1 MSMQEKSQTLQN
13 IKPENVFRFFREIC
27 AIPHGSGNT
36 KKISD
41 YCAANAARLGL
52 WFCQDEFKNVII
64 KKPASVGYEKHAPV
78 ILQGHLDMVCEK
90 EADCAIDFENE
101 GIRLLTDGDYI
112 FADGTTLGGDDG
124 IAVAMIMALLED
136 STAVHPTVYAIFTSD
151 EETGMTGAANIDL
164 SDIQADILI
173 NIDSEEEGVLT
184 VSCAGGAK
192 CHLTI
197 PFESELCHGNVFEI
211 KVHGLSGGH
220 SGVEIDKGIP
230 NADIV
235 AAGLLKALKQH
246 CDFKLCNISGGLKD
260 NAIPRECTVTVVT
273 DMNHEEVISVCADYI
288 SELSLSLKQLP
299 LISVS
304 KCIYESSFNSEST
317 NRIIEFLSDLPN
329 GIIKMSDSI
338 PGLVQTSLNLGILY
352 CKSNLLYCTIS
363 VRSSDNNEKEALIN
377 NLKDIAHNYG
387 GEMSVDGQYPAW
399 EYREN
404 SRLREC
410 MVSVFER
417 MFMEKPIIGAI
428 HAGLECGLLSGKIK
442 NLDAVSFG
450 PDILDIHTPNERLDI
465 KSTERMYNYLT
476 EVLKEL

>member
-1 MSMQEKSQTLQN
+1 MSISERAQILQN
-13 IKPENVFRFFREIC
+13 IKPENVFRYFREIC
-27 AIPHGSGNT
+27 AVPHGSGNT

-41 YCAANAARLGL
+41 YCVSNAGRLGL
-52 WFCQDEFKNVII
+52 WCRQDEFDNVII
-64 KKPASVGYEKHAPV
+64 KKPASAGYEQKDAV

-90 EADCAIDFENE
+90 EADCDIDFENE
-101 GIRLLTDGDYI
+101 GLRLLTDGDYI

-124 IAVAMIMALLED
+124 IAVAMILALLED
-136 STAVHPTVYAIFTSD
+136 STAVHPTLYAVFTSD

-164 SDIQADILI
+164 SDIRADMLI

-192 CHLTI
+192 CHINL
-197 PFESELCHGNVFEI
+197 PLESQLCSGSVFEM

-235 AAGLLKALKQH
+235 AVELLKFMQRRFDFSL
-246 CDFKLCNISGGLKD
+246 CDIAGGLKD
-260 NAIPRECTVTVVT
+260 NAIPRECTVVIESNI
-273 DMNHEEVISVCADYI
+273 DYSEVISVCADFI
-288 SELSLSLKQLP
+288 SEFSPSMTQAP
-299 LISVS
+299 LISVNKGVS
-304 KCIYESSFNSEST
+304 EHSFNREST
-317 NRIIEFLSDLPN
+317 DRIIEFLSTVPN
-329 GIIKMSDSI
+329 GVVKMSDSI

-352 CKSNLLYCTIS
+352 CKSNELYSTIA
-363 VRSSDNNEKEALIN
+363 VRSSDNIEKEALISELEN
-377 NLKDIAHNYG
+377 ISKNYG
-387 GEMSVDGQYPAW
+387 GKMSIDGRYPAW

-410 MVSVFER
+410 MVSVFEQ
-417 MFMEKPIIGAI
+417 MFMKEPVVGAV
-428 HAGLECGLLSGKIK
+428 HAGLECGLLSEKIN

-450 PDILDIHTPNERLDI
+450 PDILDIHTPKERLDI
-465 KSTERMYNYLT
+465 KSTERMYNYLK